1 MCKKGSVNHQSLL
14 KQMLFFLLIYYALLL
29 VIKYPSKM
37 LFKGTMTPSLL
48 ANSPE
53 YWGKSYSSVVYL
65 NLLFSC
71 QIICTLGGSRKQLC
85 LLQTKGVTL
94 ILSWVTALNSGIWGM
109 HPVAQDLSSLHW
121 CGTQCVEWT
130 LQACSPV
137 DCTDSIFS
145 QGRSLDVGFCSGS
158 C

>member
-37 LFKGTMTPSLL
+37 PFKGTMTPSLL

-109 HPVAQDLSSLHW
+109 HPVAQAASFISALVRNPMCRVDSASLQPSRLYW
-121 CGTQCVEWT
+121 QYFLPGTFSRCG
-130 LQACSPV
+130 L
-137 DCTDSIFS
+137 
-145 QGRSLDVGFCSGS
+145 L
-158 C
+158 